1 MQLAGTLTAGLAT
14 PPDPTKD
21 RTGRPVPEGIAAVLS
36 ILAILIDYGR
46 HLADMVEHRTAWRGF
61 ATVAQFFG
69 TAAPPVMLAHIQ
81 RGLMRAMALQ
91 HVLLQRA
98 ARGRDLRILARRIR
112 ARRAAP
118 QAAPQEA
125 PPGADAAEPQPDEA
139 SPKEAPAARPAHRTG
154 PEEPLSFET
163 MPSMAE
169 VEAKVRR
176 RSPGQTIVAICR
188 DLGISPSLCEG
199 TFWNR
204 VFTAIHCYRGSVSKV
219 VLEMNRREKL
229 FDKEDWKHPNLGLPE
244 QTREGIRRVLGFFI
258 GEKPVNPFRRL
269 PAPSALPALAAPD
282 MPIAATA
289 TGPP

>member
-1 MQLAGTLTAGLAT
+1 MFILCCKGRKSSPESEDRENRSGIPLNTYRNFVAGLIGCR
-14 PPDPTKD
+14 K
-21 RTGRPVPEGIAAVLS
+21 
-36 ILAILIDYGR
+36 ILYR
-46 HLADMVEHRTAWRGF
+46 
-61 ATVAQFFG
+61 
-69 TAAPPVMLAHIQ
+69 
-81 RGLMRAMALQ
+81 
-91 HVLLQRA
+91 
-98 ARGRDLRILARRIR
+98 
-112 ARRAAP
+112 
-118 QAAPQEA
+118 
-125 PPGADAAEPQPDEA
+125 
-139 SPKEAPAARPAHRTG
+139 KEAPAARPAHRTG

-269 PAPSALPALAAPD
+269 PAPSALPALPAPD